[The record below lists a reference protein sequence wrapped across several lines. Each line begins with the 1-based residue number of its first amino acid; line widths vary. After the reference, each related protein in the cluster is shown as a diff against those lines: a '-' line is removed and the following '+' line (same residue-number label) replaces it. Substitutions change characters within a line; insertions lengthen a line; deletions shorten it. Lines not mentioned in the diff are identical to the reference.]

1 MVFSFNDISSVY
13 VVDRYGDDITYSD
26 VFR

>member
-13 VVDRYGDDITYSD
+13 VVDGDCDNITNSD

>member
-13 VVDRYGDDITYSD
+13 VVDRYGDNITYSD